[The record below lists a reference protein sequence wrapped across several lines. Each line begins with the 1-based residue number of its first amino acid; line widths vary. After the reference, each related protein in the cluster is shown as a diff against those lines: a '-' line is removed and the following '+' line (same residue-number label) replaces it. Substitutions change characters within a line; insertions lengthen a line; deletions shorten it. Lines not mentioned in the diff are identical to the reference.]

1 LQGALHVDGRIDGI
15 VETRFDIVI
24 GPKGSLTGL
33 VKARSIYLSGQLEGK
48 VACERIEIL
57 STGKLMGELISGELT
72 IESGGK
78 FVGHSRELDESG
90 MILGVD
96 DETQSESKPAQLSN
110 ASVASVQSLH
120 ADIEKSDSL
129 AEKVS

>member
-1 LQGALHVDGRIDGI
+1 LHVDGRIDGI

-57 STGKLMGELISGELT
+57 ATGKLMGELISGELT

-90 MILGVD
+90 MILGL
-96 DETQSESKPAQLSN
+96 DEQAQDEAKPAQLAN
-110 ASVASVQSLH
+110 ASMSSVQPIH
-120 ADIEKSDSL
+120 ADVEKTDNL

>member
-1 LQGALHVDGRIDGI
+1 MHVDGRIDGI

-57 STGKLMGELISGELT
+57 ATGKLMGELISGELT

-90 MILGVD
+90 MILGLD
-96 DETQSESKPAQLSN
+96 DEADQAESKPAQLAN
-110 ASVASVQSLH
+110 ASVSSVQPIH
-120 ADIEKSDSL
+120 ADIEKADNL

>member
-1 LQGALHVDGRIDGI
+1 MHVDGRIDGI
-15 VETRFDIVI
+15 VETHFDIVI

-33 VKARSIYLSGQLEGK
+33 IKARSIYLSGQLEGK

-57 STGKLMGELISGELT
+57 SSGKLMGELISGELT

-96 DETQSESKPAQLSN
+96 DDGVQDEAKPAKLVSHA
-110 ASVASVQSLH
+110 ASSVKPIH
-120 ADIEKSDSL
+120 VEAEKSDSL

>member
-1 LQGALHVDGRIDGI
+1 M
-15 VETRFDIVI
+15 ETRFDIVI

-57 STGKLMGELISGELT
+57 ATGKLMGELISGELT

-90 MILGVD
+90 MILGL
-96 DETQSESKPAQLSN
+96 DEQAQDEAKPAQLAN
-110 ASVASVQSLH
+110 ASMSSVQPIH
-120 ADIEKSDSL
+120 ADVEKTDNL